1 MHIEVNK
8 IFSKK
13 RIAKNATLMTILLIC
28 RVCALS
34 KSDFRSRI
42 AGTGFGKD
50 CNCFFFWFFLQISD
64 N

>member
-28 RVCALS
+28 RVCASGKL
-34 KSDFRSRI
+34 DFHPRI
-42 AGTGFGKD
+42 TRPE
-50 CNCFFFWFFLQISD
+50 FFVFI
-64 N
+64 